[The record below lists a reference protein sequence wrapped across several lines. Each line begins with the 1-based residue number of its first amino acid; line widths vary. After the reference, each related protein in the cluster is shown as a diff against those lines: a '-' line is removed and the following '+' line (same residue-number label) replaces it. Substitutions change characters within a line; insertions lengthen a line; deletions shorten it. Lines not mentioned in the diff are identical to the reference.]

1 MTGSPVCRDSQ
12 LSLLSLY
19 LGLEDD
25 ESQAAECLVVQGV
38 EGTGK
43 TLTLAYLLAQH
54 KPTVTSAFVDCIEAY
69 QPKLLYQS
77 IIDQLGLAD
86 DIDVKC
92 DNVSDFI
99 RIIGERVKGK
109 AVIVLENAERLREDI
124 SLLSVMTRLQEVT
137 NCNICTILETRLD
150 WSKLR
155 PPGDILSPIRIH
167 FPQYSRE
174 ELTRLVGAF
183 LESDPAL
190 KTEKEN
196 VFRLQYSGLVLSV
209 FYSVTRSLTELLHIA
224 RLNYQLY
231 QQPVLSG
238 LCSSSD
244 SKKLWT
250 NIEPHLK
257 TYLSTIHL
265 REVASKQMSSLEQEK
280 NILEDVPEGI
290 QSLSSIGPSI
300 SNVNRITIELPF
312 YSKFLLIAAF
322 LASYNPAKSDKRFFV
337 KHHGKQRKTASS
349 IRTKEKLN
357 SQLTGPKPFP
367 LERLLAIFYNIVEE
381 QVNPTA
387 NIYSQVSSLVRL
399 QLVTAVG
406 LEMMDQPKYK
416 CNVSMDFIRTIA
428 KTLQFDVY
436 KYLYDH

>member
-155 PPGDILSPIRIH
+155 PPGDILSPSKYNHKDAVIYLMISFSKDPLRSV
-167 FPQYSRE
+167 QSGG
-174 ELTRLVGAF
+174 TDQTSGRL
-183 LESDPAL
+183 P
-190 KTEKEN
+190 
-196 VFRLQYSGLVLSV
+196 
-209 FYSVTRSLTELLHIA
+209 
-224 RLNYQLY
+224 
-231 QQPVLSG
+231 
-238 LCSSSD
+238 
-244 SKKLWT
+244 
-250 NIEPHLK
+250 
-257 TYLSTIHL
+257 
-265 REVASKQMSSLEQEK
+265 
-280 NILEDVPEGI
+280 
-290 QSLSSIGPSI
+290 
-300 SNVNRITIELPF
+300 
-312 YSKFLLIAAF
+312 
-322 LASYNPAKSDKRFFV
+322 
-337 KHHGKQRKTASS
+337 
-349 IRTKEKLN
+349 
-357 SQLTGPKPFP
+357 
-367 LERLLAIFYNIVEE
+367 
-381 QVNPTA
+381 
-387 NIYSQVSSLVRL
+387 
-399 QLVTAVG
+399 
-406 LEMMDQPKYK
+406 
-416 CNVSMDFIRTIA
+416 
-428 KTLQFDVY
+428 
-436 KYLYDH
+436 

>member
-1 MTGSPVCRDSQ
+1 MAGRPVCRDSQ

-19 LGLEDD
+19 LGTHSED
-25 ESQAAECLVVQGV
+25 SRLPECLLVQGV
-38 EGTGK
+38 QGTGK
-43 TLTLAYLLAQH
+43 TLTLKYFLSQH
-54 KPTVTSAFVDCIEAY
+54 KQTLASAFVDCIEAY

-77 IIDQLGLAD
+77 ILEQVGVSGL
-86 DIDVKC
+86 KC
-92 DNVSDFI
+92 DNVSDFT
-99 RIIGERVKGK
+99 RLLGDTLGQGK
-109 AVIVLENAERLREDI
+109 AVIVLENAERLRDDV
-124 SLLSVMTRLQEVT
+124 SLLSVLTRLQEVT
-137 NCNICTILETRLD
+137 KCNITCVLETRLD

-155 PPGDILSPIRIH
+155 PSEDVLTPIRIH
-167 FPQYSRE
+167 FNQYSRD
-174 ELTRLVGAF
+174 ELSRLVAAF
-183 LESDPAL
+183 LETDPAL
-190 KTEKEN
+190 TIEKEN
-196 VFRLQYSGLVLSV
+196 MFRLQYSGLVLSV

-224 RLNYQLY
+224 KLNYPLY

-238 LCSSSD
+238 VCSESD
-244 SKKLWT
+244 SKKLWS

-257 TYLSTIHL
+257 KCLSTVHL
-265 REVASKQMSSLEQEK
+265 REVASQQMLALDQEK
-280 NILEDVPEGI
+280 SSIEEFSNSI
-290 QSLSSIGPSI
+290 QSLSSIGPTI

-387 NIYSQVSSLVRL
+387 NIYSQVTSLVRL
-399 QLVTAVG
+399 QLLTAIGV
-406 LEMMDQPKYK
+406 EMMDQPKYK
-416 CNVSMDFIRTIA
+416 CNVSMDFVRTVA
-428 KTLQFDVY
+428 KTVQFDVY

>member
-1 MTGSPVCRDSQ
+1 MLGRPVCRDTQ

-19 LGLEDD
+19 LGLQSED
-25 ESQAAECLVVQGV
+25 SRLAECLLVQGV
-38 EGTGK
+38 QGTGK
-43 TLTLAYLLAQH
+43 TLTLKYFLSQH
-54 KPTVTSAFVDCIEAY
+54 KQTIASAFVDCIEAY
-69 QPKLLYQS
+69 QPKLLYQC
-77 IIDQLGLAD
+77 ILEQLGLRG
-86 DIDVKC
+86 VKS
-92 DNVSDFI
+92 DNVSDFT
-99 RIIGERVKGK
+99 RLLGDTVGEGK
-109 AVIVLENAERLREDI
+109 AVIVLENADRLREDV
-124 SLLSVMTRLQEVT
+124 SLFSVLTRLQEVT
-137 NCNICTILETRLD
+137 KCNIACILETRLD

-155 PPGDILSPIRIH
+155 PSEDILTPIRIH
-167 FPQYSRE
+167 FNQYSRD
-174 ELTRLVGAF
+174 ELSRLVAAF
-183 LESDPAL
+183 LDTDPAL
-190 KTEKEN
+190 RTEKEN
-196 VFRLQYSGLVLSV
+196 MFRLQYSGLVLSV
-209 FYSVTRSLTELLHIA
+209 FYSVTRSLTELIHIA

-238 LCSSSD
+238 ACSESD
-244 SKKLWT
+244 SKKLWA

-257 TYLSTIHL
+257 KCLSTVHL
-265 REVASKQMSSLEQEK
+265 REVASQQMLALDQEK
-280 NILEDVPEGI
+280 SSNEEFSNSI
-290 QSLSSIGPSI
+290 QSLSSIGPTI

-387 NIYSQVSSLVRL
+387 NIYSQVTSLVRL
-399 QLVTAVG
+399 QLLTAIGVE
-406 LEMMDQPKYK
+406 LMDQPKYK
-416 CNVSMDFIRTIA
+416 CNVSMDFVRTVA
-428 KTLQFDVY
+428 KTVQFDVY